1 MRFIVRIV
9 AVLALLSLLPRSGS
23 AQQAQTE
30 VATAQINITALGISF
45 IGTAVSHRTLGT
57 NPLVSTW
64 SFKGMIN
71 NHPADMSGKAEE
83 RWTSD
88 GEAVVTLTEI
98 LSWNTSLPRP
108 ITKVYVVHQVSAGL
122 VYVNN
127 IPFAING
134 WLLFPGKSNQPDT
147 SGATNAPGFNNRPYI
162 ITMAGQGIQP
172 VATLPNTSGVESLLF
187 NPYLFTLALVGGG
200 VLLILISRLLRD
212 RKEPAR
218 TPSEEA

>member
-9 AVLALLSLLPRSGS
+9 AALALLTLLPGSGS
-23 AQQAQTE
+23 AQQVQTE
-30 VATAQINITALGISF
+30 VATAQINITALNISF

-98 LSWNTSLPRP
+98 LTWNTTLPRP
-108 ITKVYVVHQVSAGL
+108 ITKVYVVRQVSEGL

-134 WLLFPGKSNQPDT
+134 WLLFPGKASQPDP
-147 SGATNAPGFNNRPYI
+147 SRPADAPGFNNRPYI

-172 VATLPNTSGVESLLF
+172 VKSLPNTTGVEALLF
-187 NPYLFTLALVGGG
+187 NPYLLTLGLFGGG
-200 VLLILISRLLRD
+200 FLLILLSRLLRD
-212 RKEPAR
+212 PKGPAK
-218 TPSEEA
+218 PPAEEV